1 MDGKGA
7 KSASLVVNFV
17 YETTTGADL
26 GSCLLL
32 LSKSWLAATKT
43 GQEERS
49 VRNCCVP
56 LMG

>member
-17 YETTTGADL
+17 YETTAGADL

-32 LSKSWLAATKT
+32 LSESWLAATKT

-49 VRNCCVP
+49 VRNC
-56 LMG
+56 